1 MFTTWKTL
9 ERPTTL
15 CVLPA
20 VPPVSPIT
28 DQNNGRKIFYI
39 VPSSFGRKRKKET
52 KNIYIYVFPF
62 PSVNDEFAYKM
73 KECPPRIFLLGN
85 VFLIFSP
92 RSMHMHLPRSS
103 HATKSPAPRI
113 HQNF

>member
-28 DQNNGRKIFYI
+28 DQNNGRKIFH

-52 KNIYIYVFPF
+52 KIYIYIYMYSPLFPF

-73 KECPPRIFLLGN
+73 KECP
-85 VFLIFSP
+85 
-92 RSMHMHLPRSS
+92 
-103 HATKSPAPRI
+103 
-113 HQNF
+113 